1 MPVWLWAVV
10 NRLNAVPGQ
19 RPGGAE
25 DRQADEDAIRRV
37 AQGDTSALAELYDR
51 HARGVYSLALRIVED
66 QAEAEDVVQEVFSQ
80 AWTQASRHDT
90 SRGAVGAWL
99 MMIARSRA
107 IDRIRSRRARPD
119 SAVADDRAFQTL
131 PDPGLPQDLALL
143 VKEQAE
149 RLRTALATLPLL
161 QRVALELA
169 YFEGLTQSEI
179 AERLEQPLGT
189 VKTRMRLAL
198 LKLREAFPGAART

>member
-10 NRLNAVPGQ
+10 NRLNPVPGQ
-19 RPGGAE
+19 RAGWAE

-37 AQGDTSALAELYDR
+37 ARGDTGALAELYDR

-99 MMIARSRA
+99 MMMARSRA
-107 IDRIRSRRARPD
+107 IDRVRSRRARPD
-119 SAVADDRAFQTL
+119 LPIADDRVFHTL

-143 VKEQAE
+143 VREQAD
-149 RLRTALATLPLL
+149 RLRAALATLPLL
-161 QRVALELA
+161 QRIALELA

-198 LKLREAFPGAART
+198 IKLREAFAGART